1 MREVKNNKAK
11 GNTKITILIII
22 LGAILIGAAAFGGY
36 VIASKASSNASEEK
50 EGNKQ
55 EIKEDVH
62 QAGEFLVNLA
72 DPNGKR
78 YLKTTIVLAFDVS
91 NKDLKEELENKNDAV
106 RDSIISVLRTKK
118 VGDLSTAT
126 GPEELKKEI
135 IARVNSILGKGR
147 LSSVYYNDFVIQ

>member
-36 VIASKASSNASEEK
+36 VLASKASSNASAEK

-62 QAGEFLVNLA
+62 QAGEF
-72 DPNGKR
+72 
-78 YLKTTIVLAFDVS
+78 
-91 NKDLKEELENKNDAV
+91 
-106 RDSIISVLRTKK
+106 
-118 VGDLSTAT
+118 
-126 GPEELKKEI
+126 
-135 IARVNSILGKGR
+135 
-147 LSSVYYNDFVIQ
+147 